1 MLDDYKYLSQ
11 IIFQQS
17 EHHSLELLKQWA
29 IIINEDEVIASK
41 QATSEYINDDDNL
54 DDDSYPIF
62 NKEIRKQIIIF
73 ERTS

>member
-1 MLDDYKYLSQ
+1 M
-11 IIFQQS
+11 
-17 EHHSLELLKQWA
+17 
-29 IIINEDEVIASK
+29 IASK